1 MTWDD
6 EFFESRRL
14 TSKLKHYV
22 LRRYVKEFA
31 YHLGTVYHVDGF
43 AGAGEYGTG
52 ENREAG
58 SPILIARL
66 DRNRN
71 RAAQHSASLPQCRS

>member
-31 YHLGTVYHVDGF
+31 YHLGPSTTLTVSRVRVSTEP
-43 AGAGEYGTG
+43 A
-52 ENREAG
+52 R
-58 SPILIARL
+58 IAKPDL
-66 DRNRN
+66 
-71 RAAQHSASLPQCRS
+71 QS